1 MPPTKTVSVDP
12 SAAAGDLARL
22 LVALVR
28 SVASVLIVLWMWS
41 LFAPGYPAVCRVR
54 THQTRPSP
62 PVAIY
67 AEPTL
72 RWLSR
77 PRQIAAIVCL
87 VLALVALVFELTFE
101 FWVLI
106 AASLAIWAFDL
117 WEKRRLGR

>member
-1 MPPTKTVSVDP
+1 MTTQSVSQKMAPAGTD
-12 SAAAGDLARL
+12 SGSESLAAA
-22 LVALVR
+22 
-28 SVASVLIVLWMWS
+28 
-41 LFAPGYPAVCRVR
+41 AVHSAVFRVR

>member
-1 MPPTKTVSVDP
+1 
-12 SAAAGDLARL
+12 
-22 LVALVR
+22 
-28 SVASVLIVLWMWS
+28 
-41 LFAPGYPAVCRVR
+41 
-54 THQTRPSP
+54 
-62 PVAIY
+62 
-67 AEPTL
+67 L